1 MSEEQALRE
10 DELVTVAKNDIIPGL
25 QLPSDVFMK
34 LSDRYVLVAKKGA
47 KSSLHDLHAAE
58 NDANLL
64 FYVRRSEFAACVEQ
78 NVRIGV
84 ILARNA
90 DLPLERRAEFL
101 KLSLDSVFKQIDEMG
116 FRPELVEHGR
126 ALVGALTAMIGRKE
140 DYLKMMSVLNDLPG
154 DIVREAIA
162 GAGVSVLIGR
172 NLGWHS
178 TNLEK
183 LALGALLRDVGLKR
197 IPAEILAKK
206 RSEMSASERA
216 AWEQH
221 PYHSAEILRG
231 LPNMPLEAVAVA
243 LEHHEN
249 AMGLGFPRRARD
261 FSMHAHAKIVSLAD
275 AFVDLTLQRGD
286 LFARTPEEAIYHID
300 FTLGMPYNRS
310 CMLALRKA
318 FDFKI

>member
-1 MSEEQALRE
+1 MSEEQSLQE
-10 DELVTVAKNDIIPGL
+10 KELVMVAKNDIIPGL

-34 LSDRYVLVAKKGA
+34 LSDRYVMVAKKGA

-58 NDANLL
+58 NDKNLV
-64 FYVRRSEFAACVEQ
+64 FYVRRADFAACVEQ
-78 NVRIGV
+78 NVRIGS
-84 ILARNA
+84 ILAKNQ
-90 DLPLERRAEFL
+90 DLPIERRTEFL

-116 FRPELVEHGR
+116 FRPELVDHGR
-126 ALVGALTAMIGRKE
+126 AMVTALVGMIATKE

-154 DIVREAIA
+154 DIIREAIA

-172 NLGWHS
+172 NLGWHAA
-178 TNLEK
+178 NLEK
-183 LALGALLRDVGLKR
+183 LALGALLRDVGLKQ
-197 IPAEILAKK
+197 IPADILRKK

-231 LPNMPLEAVAVA
+231 LPNVPSEAVAVA

-261 FSMHAHAKIVSLAD
+261 FSMHAHSKIVSLAD
-275 AFVDLTLQRGD
+275 AFVDLTLHRGD
-286 LFARTPEEAIYHID
+286 LLTRTPEEAIYHID